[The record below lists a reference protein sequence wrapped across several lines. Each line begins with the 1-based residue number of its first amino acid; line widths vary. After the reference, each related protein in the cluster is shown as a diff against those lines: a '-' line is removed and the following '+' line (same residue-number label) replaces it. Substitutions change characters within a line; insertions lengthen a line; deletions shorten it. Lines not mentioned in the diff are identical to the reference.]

1 MFCSKNL
8 LSLLTLVALTVI
20 TAARGGE
27 LTQVKVETSAGDF
40 VLQMDA
46 DRAPLSVANFLQ
58 YVRDGFYDG
67 TIFHRVV
74 NGFVIQ
80 GGGYAANME
89 PKPPRPSIPN
99 EAGNGLTNR
108 RGSVAMARTGDPHSA
123 DAQFYVNLADN
134 LALDPKPT
142 RWGYAVFGEVIQ
154 GLEIVDKI
162 GHQVTSIKD
171 GMQDVP
177 IENVVIRKVTVLKTP
192 IAR

>member
-1 MFCSKNL
+1 MHCSRNL
-8 LSLLTLVALTVI
+8 LSSLTLVALTVM
-20 TAARGGE
+20 TAAYGASP
-27 LTQVKVETSAGDF
+27 TQVKVETSAGDF

-46 DRAPLSVANFLQ
+46 ERAPLSVANFLQ

-80 GGGYAANME
+80 GGGYTANME
-89 PKPPRPSIPN
+89 PKPPRPAIAN

-123 DAQFYVNLADN
+123 DAQFYINLADN

-142 RWGYAVFGEVIQ
+142 RWGYAVFGEVVE
-154 GLEIVDKI
+154 GLDVVDKI
-162 GHQVTSIKD
+162 GHQVTGSKV

-177 IENVVIRKVTVLKTP
+177 VEAVVIRKVTVLKTP
-192 IAR
+192 VAR

>member
-1 MFCSKNL
+1 MPRIR
-8 LSLLTLVALTVI
+8 SLVLVLTLAC
-20 TAARGGE
+20 AAAGLAHGAE
-27 LTQVKVETSAGDF
+27 PLQVRVETSAGDF
-40 VLQMDA
+40 VVQLDEA
-46 DRAPLSVANFLQ
+46 RAPLTVANFLR
-58 YVRDGFYDG
+58 YANDGFYDG

-80 GGGYAANME
+80 GGGYTPDMAL
-89 PKPPRPSIPN
+89 KPPREGLVN
-99 EAGNGLTNR
+99 ESGNGLSNK
-108 RGSVAMARTGDPHSA
+108 RGSVAMARTAEAHSA

-154 GLEIVDKI
+154 GLDIVDEI
-162 GHQVTSIKD
+162 GHRVTGSRA

-177 IENVVIRKVTVLKTP
+177 VEPVVIRKVTVLKTP